1 MLSLYYPLFSRYY
14 LWLSHDYDITSAS
27 DAVSMPF
34 TDLPPKLLA
43 ERRCKLRKG
52 LATVERQAP
61 LREQGSSTGKV
72 GKIGEQKRKNWVK
85 HGR

>member
-1 MLSLYYPLFSRYY
+1 
-14 LWLSHDYDITSAS
+14 
-27 DAVSMPF
+27 MPF

-52 LATVERQAP
+52 LGTVERQAP

-85 HGR
+85 HGK